1 LQQSHEDLQTT
12 REEMQNS
19 QEELKSTNEELQ
31 STNEDLQSTD
41 EELTT
46 SKEET
51 QSMNEETQS
60 MNEEMQTVNHEL
72 VAKVTELER
81 ASDDMKNLFNS
92 TDIATLF
99 LDAQLKVPRFTAQ
112 AASVIRLIPSDIGRP
127 ITDLATELDYPQ
139 MPEEAREVLRS
150 LVSREREAAA
160 RDGRWFDV
168 HIMPY
173 RPRAITST
181 AWSSP

>member
-46 SKEET
+46 SK
-51 QSMNEETQS
+51 EETQS